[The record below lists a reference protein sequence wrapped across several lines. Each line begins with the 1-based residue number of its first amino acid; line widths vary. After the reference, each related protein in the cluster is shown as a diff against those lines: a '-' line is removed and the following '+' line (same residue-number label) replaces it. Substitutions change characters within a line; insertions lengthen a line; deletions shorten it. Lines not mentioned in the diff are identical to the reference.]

1 LQFAS
6 IFDCLHY
13 DKTPP
18 GGNLFSIIISRA
30 SITELN
36 PDDNLYEKMMNKKNN
51 LHHSLLGVTTIQ
63 RAASFIITDTVG

>member
-1 LQFAS
+1 MGDQKRKIMPVRS
-6 IFDCLHY
+6 I
-13 DKTPP
+13 
-18 GGNLFSIIISRA
+18 FSIIISRA